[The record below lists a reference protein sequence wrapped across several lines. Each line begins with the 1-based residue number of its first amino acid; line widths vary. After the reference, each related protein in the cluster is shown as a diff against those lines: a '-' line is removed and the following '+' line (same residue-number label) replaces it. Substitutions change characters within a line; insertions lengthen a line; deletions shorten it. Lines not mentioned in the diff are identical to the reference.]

1 LENKVRDYD
10 SRKEINNRNVKMV
23 QVQLSDQIIKNKKLE
38 DKITNIETELE
49 NSRNEIRASN
59 RLHDALIAVQR

>member
-1 LENKVRDYD
+1 
-10 SRKEINNRNVKMV
+10 MV